1 MAQKAPGKHYRTG
14 MSLVEFMDKFP
25 TDRIAEEWFEQNRWP
40 DGVHCPDCGSDHI
53 HTRAEE
59 KRRNQPHR
67 CRDCKKDFSAK
78 TGSIMHASNVGY
90 RVWAMAI
97 YLLTTNLKGVSS
109 MKLRRD
115 LKVTQKTAWMLAHKI
130 REAFDDDVPNLFGG
144 PVESDEAYIG
154 GKRKNWSKSKRKAV
168 TARGTHGK
176 TAVVGVKDRPS
187 NQVKAKVV
195 PNTNLPTLQKFVAPH
210 IAPGATLYTDE
221 ASVYRGYPFKHEA
234 VKHSALEYVR
244 GEAHTNGIESFWAML
259 KRGYYG
265 TYHKMSV
272 KHLERYVDEFAGR
285 HNSRPK
291 DTIDQMASIVRN
303 MDGKRLTYKA
313 LVS

>member
-25 TDRIAEEWFEQNRWP
+25 TDRITEAWFEQKRWP

-67 CRDCKKDFSAK
+67 CRDCKKDFSVK
-78 TGSIMHASNVGY
+78 TGSIMHASKVGY

-115 LKVTQKTAWMLAHKI
+115 LKVTQKTAWMLAHKV

-144 PVESDEAYIG
+144 PVESGEAYVG
-154 GKRKNWSKSKRKAV
+154 GKCKNMSKFKRKTI
-168 TARGTHGK
+168 TARGPHGK
-176 TAVVGVKDRPS
+176 TAVVGLKDRPS
-187 NQVKAKVV
+187 NQVKAKVIE
-195 PNTNLPTLQKFVAPH
+195 NTNLPTLQKFVAPQ

-221 ASVYRGYPFKHEA
+221 GPIYNGYHFKHEA
-234 VKHSALEYVR
+234 VKHSVAEYIR

-272 KHLERYVDEFAGR
+272 KHLGRYVDEFAGWR
-285 HNSRPK
+285 NSRPK
-291 DTIDQMASIVRN
+291 DTIDQMASVVRN
-303 MDGKRLTYKA
+303 MDGKKLPYKV